1 MTAQPSQV
9 DRPPNDHGSG
19 GDDGRGN
26 DAGGGTGSPPAPR
39 HTPPTPLRP
48 STHPPAR
55 WRAEL
60 DERDRTVAT
69 ESRAILAK
77 HARSFRIAAKAL
89 GPDQTDDAAVCYA
102 FCRVADDAVDEAP
115 SLEAGRIAIDQ
126 LEDEVRGR
134 RPPRPLV
141 SAWLRVALRRRIP
154 LGAGRALLDAIRTDV
169 GAVRLQTDADLLRY
183 AYGVAGTVG
192 LQMCGVLGS
201 RDPRAMPYAVDL
213 GLAMQLTNIARD
225 VAEDAGRDRVYLPA
239 ERLSAVGVTQEAV
252 VAGTADPAAT
262 FGVVSDLLDL
272 AEGYYQGARDGLRY
286 LPLRGKLTV
295 LLALHLYRAIGRKVA
310 RRGAASLRDRTT
322 LSPLMRTMIAL
333 CAMFELAH
341 PRTWGILAPAD
352 DADQDALAGLPGTR
366 SEGPCR
372 TA

>member
-1 MTAQPSQV
+1 MTAQPSHV
-9 DRPPNDHGSG
+9 ERPPEDGGGENGGSH
-19 GDDGRGN
+19 
-26 DAGGGTGSPPAPR
+26 AGGEGASPAARRP
-39 HTPPTPLRP
+39 TPPSPLRA

-60 DERDRTVAT
+60 DARDRAVAE
-69 ESRAILAK
+69 ESRAVLAK

-102 FCRVADDAVDEAP
+102 FCRAADDAVDEAP
-115 SLEAGRIAIDQ
+115 SLEAGRIAIDE

-141 SAWLRVALRRRIP
+141 TAWLRVALRRRIP

-169 GAVRLQTDADLLRY
+169 GAVRLQTDTDLMRY

-192 LQMCGVLGS
+192 LQMCGVLGN
-201 RDPRAMPYAVDL
+201 RDPRALPYAVDL

-239 ERLSAVGVTQEAV
+239 ERLLAVGVRPEAV
-252 VAGTADPAAT
+252 IAGTADPTAT

-272 AEGYYQGARDGLRY
+272 AERYYQGARDGLRY

-310 RRGAASLRDRTT
+310 RRGAAALKDRTT
-322 LSPLMRTMIAL
+322 LSPVMRSLIAL

-341 PRTWGILAPAD
+341 PRTWGILAPAEG
-352 DADQDALAGLPGTR
+352 ADHGALAGLPGTR
-366 SEGPCR
+366 SEGTCP